1 MIPTSEFESVKKST
15 SKKTNKP
22 KAARK
27 ATAHKAS
34 SSTLPATTGPKKM
47 AAPKK
52 SGKKKSNAMVVARPH
67 GPVTV
72 MGKSRVGQTA
82 PGEKKPTLK
91 QMPKVL
97 QAALDQ
103 SHTIA
108 AIATSGVMGY
118 LEGNGSFAPDQAL
131 GAVAKLAGSL
141 NLNKEAVLGIGA
153 WVAGKYMKNQMI
165 DHAATGLL
173 SVGAW
178 KLAFKMGRDTGVE
191 ANLGD
196 DVRGI
201 DMQHNVRGYDESE
214 EAF

>member
-1 MIPTSEFESVKKST
+1 
-15 SKKTNKP
+15 
-22 KAARK
+22 
-27 ATAHKAS
+27 
-34 SSTLPATTGPKKM
+34 M

-178 KLAFKMGRDTGVE
+178 KLAFKMGREGTVVSTDANGVQTF
-191 ANLGD
+191 GSVD
-196 DVRGI
+196 SDVRGI